1 MTNVKTTGQGRIWT
15 LAVAVLLTAGAC
27 GTKVE
32 EIALPTS
39 AVASGFVLKTDSF
52 FFPNFGG
59 VSAVAS
65 MNPASV
71 ARLFGEAAACASV
84 KNDVCLLR
92 PVAKT
97 WMKAVNQSMQ
107 GGRCEGFAVLS
118 GLMFLGEMSP
128 KDFGADTVAGL
139 GLKDN
144 TLLAREIAFWYSTQ
158 YLQDV
163 VLTGSQQLSAK
174 KTVSFLAEEFAKPLA
189 KQQGWRLGIVRL
201 DDEGRVMGGHAILPY
216 ALEPEAVAGKYRL
229 LVYDNNHPE
238 LERAILIDTNLN
250 RWEYVAST
258 DPTNSAALYFG
269 DSKNGNPMYLAPVRA
284 RTAKHPCPFCT
295 MEEAAGQAALAQV
308 FGFGSAEVS
317 VETPTGKKAG
327 LINGRWVNEIPNAR
341 VEPTFSLDPWADP
354 MPPVMLVPRGDVSV
368 TITGRSDGG
377 SAGAIVNGPG
387 FAATAET
394 TFLQGDKGVTHQLD
408 VSGDGTAVRFKPG
421 KAIDGV
427 VTVSHETK
435 SGGQLAVTLTFKAAD
450 GVSSVEIAVDI
461 VKGDATLGV
470 KGEGDMNLTIEIT
483 KSSKDGEDTLNGTV
497 VNPAGGT
504 VTVDVEHWNGSGTP
518 MPVEIDTDGD
528 GTPDQ
533 SSQIEDLGPPEDC
546 ANSQKDNSETDID
559 CGGACTT
566 KCIDGR
572 GCLMADDCVSGF
584 CNATTNV
591 CVATHCDDATKNGGE
606 TDKDCAGGCAKKC
619 DAGQVCATDGDCS
632 TGMCNTLTHR
642 CSATACEDGRKDG
655 DETDSDCG
663 GTCGE
668 KCSLGKGCGKG
679 GDCKSGFCN
688 PTTQVCVASHCLD
701 EVVDGDETGMDCG
714 GSCQKKCPLGIGCL
728 VGADCASTFCN
739 AQTLLCVA
747 TQCEDGEQDGDETG
761 ADCGGACATK
771 CADGQGCQTGADCA
785 STFCHTTNLVCV
797 ATECDDGK
805 QNGQETGM
813 DCGGTCAT
821 KCAVGQ
827 SCVTNADCASV
838 NCSVQNHLCVAGE
851 CDNGKQDG
859 EESGVDCGGACVTKC
874 ADGVGCMTGGDCAS
888 TFCHAQTHLCVQ
900 TQCDDGQQN
909 GQETDVDCGGTCATQ
924 CTDGQGC
931 ASGADCASTFC
942 HAKGH
947 MCVETEC
954 DDGVK
959 NGQETGEDC
968 GGGTCPTQCAVGE
981 GCATGA
987 DCASTFC
994 NGPSQLC
1001 VTTQCDDGKQNGK
1014 ETGQDCGG
1022 PCAAKCAEGNGCQTG
1037 ADCASTFCHV
1047 QTHLCVPTQ
1056 CDDGEKNGQETG
1068 ADCGGT
1074 CATKCADGLG
1084 CAKGTDCASTFC
1096 NGTSQVCVA
1105 TQCDDGE
1112 LNGDETAADCGGTCA
1127 TKCADG
1133 KGCQAGAD
1141 CASTFCNG
1149 TSQVCVATQCD
1160 DGEKNGQETAVDCG
1174 GTCGTKCEDGQGC
1187 AKGADCKSSLCN
1199 AQSQVCVAT
1208 PCDDGLQNGQETAV
1222 DCGGTCATKCALG
1235 KGCATG
1241 GDCKSTYCNAQS
1253 QLCVATQ
1260 CDDGEQNGQETG
1272 EDCGGIC
1279 ATKCADGLGCAKGTD
1294 CASTFCNGTSQVCV
1308 ATQCADGELNGQET
1322 AVDCGGICATKCAD
1336 GKGCQAG
1343 ADCASTFCNGTSQ
1356 VCVATQCADGEQNG
1370 QETAVDCGGICATKC
1385 AGGKGCQAGAD
1396 CVSTFCNGT
1405 SQVCVATQCDDGELN
1420 GDETAADCGG
1430 SCPTKCANGLGC
1442 AAGADCSSAFCNTQD
1457 SLCAE
1462 PACDDDQVNG
1472 DETGLDCG
1480 GSCST
1485 KCADGEGCQVAT
1497 DCASEACH
1505 ANNLF
1510 CVATTC
1516 EDGAQ
1521 DGQETGPDCGGTCA
1535 AKCAIGVG
1543 CSGAADCQ
1551 SNACNENTLVC
1562 YVPSCSDGAKNGSET
1577 GTDCGGPCPTTCPL
1591 DGGCSQNADCTS
1603 GMCHATTQV
1612 CVASLCENGVQ
1623 DGSETAADCGGL
1635 CPACS
1640 ACQDGVQNGT
1650 ETDIDCGGSCGA
1662 CVGSACNSA
1671 GDCATGVCIDNVC
1684 RNQVGAAQ
1692 VRPSGVLDNI
1702 ARFKDNGS
1710 FVDLPVAVAAAATV
1724 QFGSRV
1730 YLLGGYIDG
1739 SISNVIYEAV
1749 ADQDGLVFSFKT
1761 VMTTLAVPR
1770 AAARAEVI
1778 GKYLY
1783 VFGGVNDFGQL
1794 ASVERAVL
1802 DSNGI
1807 AAAFEVLPITLVTP
1821 RQNFQTLVTNGH
1833 VYVLGG
1839 NYPQLDS
1846 IEVAPVNAIGDLTG
1860 PFTELVRTAVS
1871 GTVVTNGLVQAR
1883 WTHGLLRLGS
1893 DVYILGGEDMA
1904 SIEKTTIRPDGT
1916 LDNFELLTIELAGNR
1931 NRPNVIALA
1940 NKVYVFGGWAS
1951 QFLTRID
1958 EADIVDGVVGP
1969 FTVAGITLS
1978 QPVEDASCLLTNSAV
1993 YLLGGSAGGA
2003 YNYVQRGIIL
2013 SP

>member
-1 MTNVKTTGQGRIWT
+1 
-15 LAVAVLLTAGAC
+15 
-27 GTKVE
+27 
-32 EIALPTS
+32 
-39 AVASGFVLKTDSF
+39 
-52 FFPNFGG
+52 
-59 VSAVAS
+59 
-65 MNPASV
+65 
-71 ARLFGEAAACASV
+71 
-84 KNDVCLLR
+84 
-92 PVAKT
+92 
-97 WMKAVNQSMQ
+97 
-107 GGRCEGFAVLS
+107 
-118 GLMFLGEMSP
+118 
-128 KDFGADTVAGL
+128 
-139 GLKDN
+139 
-144 TLLAREIAFWYSTQ
+144 
-158 YLQDV
+158 
-163 VLTGSQQLSAK
+163 
-174 KTVSFLAEEFAKPLA
+174 
-189 KQQGWRLGIVRL
+189 
-201 DDEGRVMGGHAILPY
+201 
-216 ALEPEAVAGKYRL
+216 
-229 LVYDNNHPE
+229 
-238 LERAILIDTNLN
+238 
-250 RWEYVAST
+250 
-258 DPTNSAALYFG
+258 
-269 DSKNGNPMYLAPVRA
+269 
-284 RTAKHPCPFCT
+284 
-295 MEEAAGQAALAQV
+295 
-308 FGFGSAEVS
+308 
-317 VETPTGKKAG
+317 
-327 LINGRWVNEIPNAR
+327 
-341 VEPTFSLDPWADP
+341 
-354 MPPVMLVPRGDVSV
+354 
-368 TITGRSDGG
+368 
-377 SAGAIVNGPG
+377 
-387 FAATAET
+387 
-394 TFLQGDKGVTHQLD
+394 
-408 VSGDGTAVRFKPG
+408 
-421 KAIDGV
+421 
-427 VTVSHETK
+427 
-435 SGGQLAVTLTFKAAD
+435 
-450 GVSSVEIAVDI
+450 
-461 VKGDATLGV
+461 
-470 KGEGDMNLTIEIT
+470 
-483 KSSKDGEDTLNGTV
+483 
-497 VNPAGGT
+497 
-504 VTVDVEHWNGSGTP
+504 
-518 MPVEIDTDGD
+518 
-528 GTPDQ
+528 
-533 SSQIEDLGPPEDC
+533 
-546 ANSQKDNSETDID
+546 
-559 CGGACTT
+559 
-566 KCIDGR
+566 
-572 GCLMADDCVSGF
+572 
-584 CNATTNV
+584 
-591 CVATHCDDATKNGGE
+591 
-606 TDKDCAGGCAKKC
+606 
-619 DAGQVCATDGDCS
+619 
-632 TGMCNTLTHR
+632 
-642 CSATACEDGRKDG
+642 
-655 DETDSDCG
+655 
-663 GTCGE
+663 
-668 KCSLGKGCGKG
+668 
-679 GDCKSGFCN
+679 
-688 PTTQVCVASHCLD
+688 
-701 EVVDGDETGMDCG
+701 
-714 GSCQKKCPLGIGCL
+714 
-728 VGADCASTFCN
+728 
-739 AQTLLCVA
+739 
-747 TQCEDGEQDGDETG
+747 
-761 ADCGGACATK
+761 
-771 CADGQGCQTGADCA
+771 
-785 STFCHTTNLVCV
+785 
-797 ATECDDGK
+797 
-805 QNGQETGM
+805 
-813 DCGGTCAT
+813 
-821 KCAVGQ
+821 
-827 SCVTNADCASV
+827 
-838 NCSVQNHLCVAGE
+838 
-851 CDNGKQDG
+851 
-859 EESGVDCGGACVTKC
+859 
-874 ADGVGCMTGGDCAS
+874 
-888 TFCHAQTHLCVQ
+888 
-900 TQCDDGQQN
+900 
-909 GQETDVDCGGTCATQ
+909 
-924 CTDGQGC
+924 
-931 ASGADCASTFC
+931 
-942 HAKGH
+942 
-947 MCVETEC
+947 
-954 DDGVK
+954 
-959 NGQETGEDC
+959 
-968 GGGTCPTQCAVGE
+968 
-981 GCATGA
+981 
-987 DCASTFC
+987 
-994 NGPSQLC
+994 
-1001 VTTQCDDGKQNGK
+1001 
-1014 ETGQDCGG
+1014 
-1022 PCAAKCAEGNGCQTG
+1022 
-1037 ADCASTFCHV
+1037 
-1047 QTHLCVPTQ
+1047 
-1056 CDDGEKNGQETG
+1056 
-1068 ADCGGT
+1068 
-1074 CATKCADGLG
+1074 
-1084 CAKGTDCASTFC
+1084 
-1096 NGTSQVCVA
+1096 
-1105 TQCDDGE
+1105 
-1112 LNGDETAADCGGTCA
+1112 
-1127 TKCADG
+1127 
-1133 KGCQAGAD
+1133 
-1141 CASTFCNG
+1141 
-1149 TSQVCVATQCD
+1149 VATQCD